1 MNNGCHRD
9 AVFVC
14 AQGSCAPR
22 PVRGLGRWRSR
33 VQFASWEK
41 ASQAGKLALQFFK
54 HPYLAAIRPAYV
66 WHRRLGVRYWV
77 LFHAVDRFWFAQ
89 DNYQSERFYTELLA
103 SSVHIANVGRFL
115 LPPKPRHRSD
125 PIMYGIAWIMS
136 SCLASGTFAILEA
149 RTHLSLCK
157 DAPVARAVQAVG
169 GVVAKPLLGRLHH
182 RYIFLRREQLRQR
195 DTKTMSVTSSMH
207 KRGHSDAIAE
217 RQRRPGGPLG

>member
-1 MNNGCHRD
+1 MGKTDLGIPRRSKS
-9 AVFVC
+9 AKVVL
-14 AQGSCAPR
+14 GSETQLDPR
-22 PVRGLGRWRSR
+22 TCG
-33 VQFASWEK
+33 
-41 ASQAGKLALQFFK
+41 
-54 HPYLAAIRPAYV
+54 LAAWEFGTGSFFMQWTA
-66 WHRRLGVRYWV
+66 
-77 LFHAVDRFWFAQ
+77 FWFAQ

-136 SCLASGTFAILEA
+136 SCLASGTFAILESYQRYYNEA
-149 RTHLSLCK
+149 RTYLSLCE

-182 RYIFLRREQLRQR
+182 RYIFLRREQLRKR

>member
-1 MNNGCHRD
+1 MMHM
-9 AVFVC
+9 
-14 AQGSCAPR
+14 
-22 PVRGLGRWRSR
+22 
-33 VQFASWEK
+33 
-41 ASQAGKLALQFFK
+41 LQST
-54 HPYLAAIRPAYV
+54 PL
-66 WHRRLGVRYWV
+66 
-77 LFHAVDRFWFAQ
+77 HAVDRFSFAQ

-115 LPPKPRHRSD
+115 LPPKPPHRSD

-136 SCLASGTFAILEA
+136 SYLASGTFAILESYQRYYNEA
-149 RTHLSLCK
+149 RTHLSPCK

-182 RYIFLRREQLRQR
+182 RYIFLRREQF